1 VAALHEA
8 GARDRR
14 VNGVPR
20 TLASLREGGP
30 DERVRDIRFSRAA
43 LTVNRAVAESEV
55 AHPGPHG
62 QGRARPPA

>member
-1 VAALHEA
+1 MAALHEA

-30 DERVRDIRFSRAA
+30 DERVRDIRFSRVAS
-43 LTVNRAVAESEV
+43 TVNRAVAESEV